1 MIKEA
6 VPLFVK
12 ITDKFCDR
20 CKSNGLKMITNGN
33 KSKPVYIGYKCQKCG
48 EFYNIDWTQPEH
60 PIPARLPYDI
70 MMRYNGIFKN
80 YL

>member
-20 CKSNGLKMITNGN
+20 CKSNGLKIITNGN

-48 EFYNIDWTQPEH
+48 CDGNWQDGIISLEIDH
-60 PIPARLPYDI
+60 I
-70 MMRYNGIFKN
+70 NGDC
-80 YL
+80 